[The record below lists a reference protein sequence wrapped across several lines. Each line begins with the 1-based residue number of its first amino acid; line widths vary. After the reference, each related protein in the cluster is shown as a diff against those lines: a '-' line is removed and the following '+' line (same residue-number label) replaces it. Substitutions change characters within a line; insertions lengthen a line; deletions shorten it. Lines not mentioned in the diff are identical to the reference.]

1 MESFKQLFAKF
12 SLFWAGLKSWQKASL
27 FAAAFL
33 VLGLL
38 TLVVARTGRSSY
50 EPLYSGLDI
59 SDQAAIV
66 AYLKENKVPYQIDAA
81 ANAILL
87 PKDQVYDARLS
98 LAQAGLPKGGRVGF
112 EIFDESKM
120 GVSEFQQKITYI
132 RALEGELE
140 RTIAHVEGV
149 DLARVSLVIPEQRL
163 FLAQQLPSTA
173 SVMLRL
179 KPGARLGLVQIKGIV
194 HLVSK
199 SVDGLQPE
207 NVTLVDTTGRILS
220 DALSDDPFIY
230 GPDGVNAVT
239 SVQRELERQYEREL
253 EYKIRIAL
261 ERVFGSGKV
270 VANVKMDLDLDKN
283 ELTLKEYIPNA
294 ETGQGVPLSVNRMEE
309 SYTGQQTPPGGA
321 PGTTT
326 NIPGYAI
333 NTQPTE
339 SEYNK
344 SDATTNYNITTRESN
359 KVVTPGG
366 IRRVT
371 TSVLVSAEPDDP
383 RLAGLQETIEPIIGY
398 SEARGDRVVVR
409 ATPFND
415 DWEKALE
422 EELRQERMY
431 RLVVASLIA
440 LTVLLCAAGT
450 GLWWYRRRK
459 ARRALDAMQK
469 EVKRVP
475 TIQEMLTSPELLAF
489 QGEMSVLE
497 EQLKAYAKNN
507 PNEVA
512 NLVNEWLSSD
522 M

>member
-1 MESFKQLFAKF
+1 MESFKRLFAKF
-12 SLFWAGLKSWQKASL
+12 SLFWAGLKSWQKVSL

-38 TLVVARTGRSSY
+38 ALAVAGTGRSTY
-50 EPLYSGLDI
+50 EPLYAGLDI
-59 SDQAAIV
+59 NDQAAIV
-66 AYLKENKVPYQIDAA
+66 AYLRENKIPYQIDAP

-87 PKDQVYDARLS
+87 PKSQVYDVRLA

-120 GVSEFQQKITYI
+120 GISEFQQKITYI

-179 KPGARLGLVQIKGIV
+179 KPGARLGPNQIKGIV
-194 HLVSK
+194 LLVSK

-207 NVTLVDTTGRILS
+207 NVTLVSDKGRILW
-220 DALSDDPFIY
+220 DALLDDSIIY
-230 GPDGVNAVT
+230 RDGLEDPG
-239 SVQRELERQYEREL
+239 SLQRALEREREL
-253 EYKIRIAL
+253 ELKLETRLMLEKI
-261 ERVFGSGKV
+261 FGPGKV
-270 VANVKMDLDLDKN
+270 VVSIRLDLDFDKKN
-283 ELTLKEYIPNA
+283 IVSTEYIPNEA
-294 ETGQGVPLSVNRMEE
+294 TGQGVARSVNKDEE
-309 SYTGQQTPPGGA
+309 NYEGRQTPPGGA

-326 NIPGYAI
+326 NIPGYAFSI
-333 NTQPTE
+333 QNTD

-344 SDATTNYNITTRESN
+344 SSATTNYEITKRESN
-359 KVVTPGG
+359 INMAPGT
-366 IRRVT
+366 IKRVMA
-371 TSVLVSAEPDDP
+371 SVIISAEPDDP
-383 RLAGLQETIEPIIGY
+383 RLAGLQESVETAIGY
-398 SEARGDRVVVR
+398 NEMRGDRVAVK

-415 DWEKALE
+415 DLQKALE

-431 RLVVASLIA
+431 RLVVAILIA
-440 LTVLLCAAGT
+440 LAVLFCAAGT

-459 ARRALDAMQK
+459 ARQALDAMQK

-489 QGEMSVLE
+489 QGEMAVLE

-507 PNEVA
+507 PGEVA

-522 M
+522 I